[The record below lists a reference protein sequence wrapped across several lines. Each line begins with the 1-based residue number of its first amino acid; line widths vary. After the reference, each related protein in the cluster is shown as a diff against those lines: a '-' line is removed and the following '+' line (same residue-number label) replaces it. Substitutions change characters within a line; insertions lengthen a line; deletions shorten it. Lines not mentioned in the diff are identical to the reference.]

1 AEEIAPAPHEANPK
15 KGKGKKLALHAR
27 THWRTVHRHLCE
39 DVYRIEDPA
48 EFFFV
53 MSQCVAILKRFRRAG
68 FLHRDIS
75 PGNFLVHCCFKDR
88 RLPPPDG
95 DLSKKFIVKVADLE
109 YAKGYETVSRHDPL
123 TGTSYYLAVEVQRR
137 KHLFTD
143 KYDYEATSL
152 GSFFFAYNFYHD
164 VESVLWMAIDYV
176 VRRVPSAPIQSA
188 TAVSDQP
195 SGQPADDPERQL
207 HKLAASISKYAAK
220 IFTSNVFGT
229 EERQS
234 LITDAASHKRFA
246 QLLKSTHGNESIITQ
261 RFPGLMRH
269 LLEMYLLAEKEKVP
283 DGHDELP
290 TLRFDPQ
297 AFSDRLYDTLYKAFD
312 EISRHFQQHPQSFLL
327 TKDLLAPKKKKAS
340 SKRTRDRDI
349 EHHSDDAPPAQKRSR
364 QTSKR

>member
-68 FLHRDIS
+68 FLHRDVS

-95 DLSKKFIVKVADLE
+95 DFSKKFIVKVADLE
-109 YAKGYETVSRHDPL
+109 YAKGYDTVSRHDPL
-123 TGTSYYLAVEVQRR
+123 TGTSYYLAVEVQGRT
-137 KHLFTD
+137 HLFTD
-143 KYDYEATSL
+143 QLHFDADSL
-152 GSFFFAYNFYHD
+152 GDLFFAYNFYHD

-176 VRRVPSAPIQSA
+176 VRRVPSTPIRTAPAVCGQSP
-188 TAVSDQP
+188 DQTD
-195 SGQPADDPERQL
+195 GDMEKHL
-207 HKLAASISKYAAK
+207 HKLAAKIAKYAAK
-220 IFTSNVFGT
+220 IFTSNIRGT
-229 EERQS
+229 QERKL
-234 LITDAASHKRFA
+234 LISKSTYNLRFA
-246 QLLKSTHGNESIITQ
+246 DLLQMTHGDGSVIAQQLPDMMQLLMQ
-261 RFPGLMRH
+261 MYAR
-269 LLEMYLLAEKEKVP
+269 LEQEKVP
-283 DGHDELP
+283 HGSKP
-290 TLRFDPQ
+290 ATLRFDE
-297 AFSDRLYDTLYKAFD
+297 KAFD
-312 EISRHFQQHPQSFLL
+312 DKLYHTIFKAFNEISRHFQQHPQSFLL

-340 SKRTRDRDI
+340 SKRTRDRDN